1 MKKLLFI
8 SLLLFCQLFAIAQD
22 ADQTVGQLVNS
33 QNWLELNRQYPQL
46 KSQMKSEMLKNI
58 AEAMIGYQFNRPGQT
73 MQAVNILLN
82 KHQAELGTQNT
93 YSFIILLAKTLY
105 QQGQFAS
112 AASMM
117 DNILPALS
125 SQPRNGLVEAMFTFN
140 KEIQA
145 LKNQQP
151 IKITPVSHD
160 IIVPCCNMR
169 NITAVINKKPLAFV
183 IDPCSNHTVIPIETA
198 KALEIKI
205 LPDTVEHMGQKVLLG
220 IVGKMNIGDLE
231 IHNIVAE
238 IPLASTKSLTIGR
251 DILSAAGEIQFDI
264 DNSKIIFPRNHTPAP
279 STGPSFYW
287 DMKFNISSNHHKM
300 VINYRDMFIKEI
312 GEDRS
317 STLSYEKQ
325 LDEVKVLAAR
335 KLVKVGSGKLTYD
348 VTGDEEA
355 KASSVFDILRKVPL
369 ITIDGQDNILVK
381 GNSAYKIYRN
391 GHLDPTLSSISAKD
405 ILKAI
410 PASTIRQI
418 EVITEP
424 GAKYDAEGTSAVL
437 NIITNSSSLIK
448 GATGMLSSSINNNA
462 TNRSS
467 AYAATNIGKTT
478 VSANYAYTQFPTKES
493 ESSTHSSV
501 LYGNGQVLDM
511 QRLSQSRGNA
521 HYLNIAAS
529 CDIDSLNLLSFSAG
543 GYFLSYKTN
552 SMSSYSR
559 YDDLNDL
566 LYSYDENNHNPRN
579 QYNTCNLRM
588 DYQHKTRKPGNVFT
602 FSYML
607 NGTQN
612 KAVNNVVYSN
622 HFNMPMDYTADSRHV
637 KNNNIEHTI
646 QFDYAT
652 KVDKHNTL
660 DLGLKY
666 IYRLSKNTTEQDYSS
681 KVTTMSSFFN
691 HSTNIAASYV
701 EWNAQY
707 WKWNFRP
714 GIRYEFSRLKGFYPK
729 GIGNTYSCSL
739 NDFVPSVNILYKV
752 NDANTIQYNYAMSIN
767 RPGINYLNPAVVVQ
781 PESTTYGNTKLKSS
795 RSSQMALTWTNIS
808 SKTTNQMI
816 LAYGFTDN
824 FLTNVDFL
832 TNNIRTTTYANAL
845 HVRMASFMDFLQW
858 TPSQKTRISVNC
870 TLGWMK
876 DYFPEQGLYNKGL
889 YGNVSG
895 NISQKLF
902 WNILLNVGGGA
913 SFGHNLSGLYG
924 RTANYHSDY
933 LSLQRSFLKDD
944 KLTISLW
951 AVCPFESHKAQTQY
965 TTKGEYTGFTHTVSV
980 SRQFGIRLSLKFGK
994 SKIVVKKVGKNL
1006 DNKDVVGGLKAPK
1019 E

>member
-1 MKKLLFI
+1 MRKLLLI
-8 SLLLFCQLFAIAQD
+8 SLLFFCQLLAMAQD

-33 QNWLELNRQYPQL
+33 QNWLELNKQYPQL
-46 KSQMKSEMLKNI
+46 KPRMKSEMLKNI
-58 AEAMIGYQFNRPGQT
+58 AEAMIGHQFNRPEQT

-93 YSFIILLAKTLY
+93 YSFIILLAKTLC
-105 QQGQFAS
+105 QQGQYAS

-117 DNILPALS
+117 GNILPALS
-125 SQPRNGLVEAMFTFN
+125 SQPRTGLVGALFAYN

-151 IKITPVSHD
+151 VRISPFSQD
-160 IIVPCCNMR
+160 IIVPCSNVW
-169 NITAVINKKPLAFV
+169 NIAATINNEPLSFV
-183 IDPCSNHTVIPIETA
+183 IDPCSDHTVVPFEKA
-198 KALEIKI
+198 KALNIKI
-205 LPDTVEHMGQKVLLG
+205 LPDTVEHIGKKVLLG
-220 IVGKMNIGDLE
+220 IIDKMYIGDLE
-231 IHNIVAE
+231 VHNIIAE
-238 IPLASTKSLTIGR
+238 IPLASNKSLTIGR
-251 DILSAAGEIQFDI
+251 DILSAVGEIQFDI
-264 DNSKIIFPRNHTPAP
+264 DNSKIIFPKNHTPAS

-287 DMKFNISSNHHKM
+287 DMKFNISPNHHKM

-312 GEDRS
+312 GEDKS

-325 LDEVKVLAAR
+325 LDEVEVLAAR

-348 VTGDEEA
+348 VADDKEA

-424 GAKYDAEGTSAVL
+424 EAKYDAEGTSAVL
-437 NIITNSSSLIK
+437 NIITSSNSLIK
-448 GATGMLSSSINNNA
+448 GATGMLSSSINNNG

-467 AYAATNIGKTT
+467 AYTATSIGKTN
-478 VSANYAYTQFPTKES
+478 VSANYTFTQFPTKEN
-493 ESSTHSSV
+493 ESSIHSSV
-501 LYGNGQVLDM
+501 LYRNGQVLDM
-511 QRLSQSRGNA
+511 LRQSQSRGNA
-521 HYLNIAAS
+521 HYMNIAAS

-552 SMSSYSR
+552 SMSSYNR

-566 LYSYDENNHNPRN
+566 LYSYDEYNLNPRN
-579 QYNTCNLRM
+579 RYNNYNLRM
-588 DYQHKTRKPGNVFT
+588 DYQHKMRKPDNVFT
-602 FSYML
+602 LSYML

-612 KAVNNVVYSN
+612 KADNNVGYSN
-622 HFNMPMDYTADSRHV
+622 HFNMPMDYTAYSRYV
-637 KNNNIEHTI
+637 KNNNTEHTV
-646 QFDYAT
+646 QLDYT
-652 KVDKHNTL
+652 TRIDKHNSL
-660 DLGLKY
+660 DVGLKY
-666 IYRLSKNTTEQDYSS
+666 IYRLSKNTTEQDYSG
-681 KVTTMSSFFN
+681 KETAVSSFFN

-701 EWNAQY
+701 EWTAQY
-707 WKWNFRP
+707 GKWNLRP
-714 GIRYEFSRLKGFYPK
+714 GMRYEFSRLKGSYPK
-729 GIGNTYSCSL
+729 GDGTPYSCNL
-739 NDFVPSVNILYKV
+739 NDLVPSVNILYKL
-752 NDANTIQYNYAMSIN
+752 NDTNTIQYNYAMSIN
-767 RPGINYLNPAVVVQ
+767 RPGINYLNPAVIIQ
-781 PESTTYGNTKLKSS
+781 PESRTYGNTNLKSS
-795 RSSQMALTWTNIS
+795 RSSQMALTWTKITG
-808 SKTTNQMI
+808 KITNQMI
-816 LAYGFTDN
+816 LAYGFTNN
-824 FLTNVDFL
+824 FLTNVDNV
-832 TNNIRTTTYANAL
+832 TDNIRSTTYANAL

-858 TPSQKTRISVNC
+858 TPTTKTRISVNS

-876 DYFPEQGLYNKGL
+876 DYFPEQGIYNKGL
-889 YGNVSG
+889 YGNFSG

-902 WNILLNVGGGA
+902 WNLLLNVGGGA

-933 LSLQRSFLKDD
+933 LSLQKSFLKDD

-951 AVCPFESHKAQTQY
+951 TVCPFERHRAQTQY
-965 TTKGEYTGFTHTVSV
+965 TTQGEYTGFTRTVNV
-980 SRQFGIRLSLKFGK
+980 SRQFGVRLSLKFGK
-994 SKIVVKKVGKNL
+994 SKIEVKKTGTNL
-1006 DNKDVVGGLKAPK
+1006 DNTDVVGGLKAPK

>member
-1 MKKLLFI
+1 MKKSLFI
-8 SLLLFCQLFAIAQD
+8 TILFFCHLFIMAQD
-22 ADQTVGQLVNS
+22 ADQTVGQLVNN
-33 QNWLELNRQYPQL
+33 QNWLELNRQYTQL
-46 KSQMKSEMLKNI
+46 KPQMKSEVLKSI
-58 AEAMIGYQFNRPGQT
+58 AEAMIGYQFNRPEQT

-82 KHQAELGTQNT
+82 KHQTELGAQNT
-93 YSFIILLAKTLY
+93 YSFIILLAKTLC
-105 QQGQFAS
+105 QQGQYAS

-117 DNILPALS
+117 GNIIPALS
-125 SQPRNGLVEAMFTFN
+125 SQPRTGLVGALFAYN

-145 LKNQQP
+145 LRNQQP
-151 IKITPVSHD
+151 IRISPVSQD
-160 IIVPCCNMR
+160 IIVPCSNMM
-169 NITAVINKKPLAFV
+169 NITAVINNKPLAFV
-183 IDPCSNHTVIPIETA
+183 IDPCSDHTVIPIETA
-198 KALEIKI
+198 KELNIKI

-220 IVGKMNIGDLE
+220 IVEKMNIGDLE

-238 IPLASTKSLTIGR
+238 IPLASTKPLTLGR

-264 DNSKIIFPRNHTPAP
+264 DNSKIIFPKNHTTAP

-287 DMKFNISSNHHKM
+287 DMKFNISPNHHKM

-312 GEDRS
+312 GEDKS

-369 ITIDGQDNILVK
+369 VTIDGQDNILVK

-410 PASTIRQI
+410 PASTIKQI

-437 NIITNSSSLIK
+437 NIITSSNSLIK
-448 GATGMLSSSINNNA
+448 GATGMLSSSINNNG

-467 AYAATNIGKTT
+467 AYTATSIGKTT
-478 VSANYAYTQFPTKES
+478 VSANYAFTQFPTKEN
-493 ESSTHSSV
+493 ESSIHSSV
-501 LYGNGQVLDM
+501 SYRNGQVLDM
-511 QRLSQSRGNA
+511 LRQSQSRGNA
-521 HYLNIAAS
+521 HYMNIAAS

-552 SMSSYSR
+552 SMSSYNR

-566 LYSYDENNHNPRN
+566 LYSYDEYNLNPRN
-579 QYNTCNLRM
+579 RYNNYNLRM
-588 DYQHKTRKPGNVFT
+588 DYQHKMRKPDNVFT
-602 FSYML
+602 LSYML

-612 KAVNNVVYSN
+612 KADNNVGYSN
-622 HFNMPMDYTADSRHV
+622 HFNMPMDYTAYSRYV
-637 KNNNIEHTI
+637 KNNNTEHTV
-646 QFDYAT
+646 QLDYT
-652 KVDKHNTL
+652 TRIDKHNSL
-660 DLGLKY
+660 DVGLKY
-666 IYRLSKNTTEQDYSS
+666 IYRLSKNTTEQDYSG
-681 KVTTMSSFFN
+681 KETAVSSFFN

-701 EWNAQY
+701 EWTAQY
-707 WKWNFRP
+707 GKWNLRP
-714 GIRYEFSRLKGFYPK
+714 GMRYEFSRLKGSYPK
-729 GIGNTYSCSL
+729 GDGTPYSCNL
-739 NDFVPSVNILYKV
+739 NDLVPSVNILYKL
-752 NDANTIQYNYAMSIN
+752 NDTNTIQYNYAMSIN
-767 RPGINYLNPAVVVQ
+767 RPGINYLNPAVIIQ
-781 PESTTYGNTKLKSS
+781 PESKTYGNTNLKSS
-795 RSSQMALTWTNIS
+795 RSTQMALTWTNITG
-808 SKTTNQMI
+808 KITNQMI
-816 LAYGFTDN
+816 LAYGFTNN
-824 FLTNVDFL
+824 FLTNVDNV
-832 TNNIRTTTYANAL
+832 TDNIRTTTYANAL

-858 TPSQKTRISVNC
+858 TPTTRTRISINS

-876 DYFPEQGLYNKGL
+876 DYFPEQGIYNKGL

-902 WNILLNVGGGA
+902 WNLLLNVGGGA

-951 AVCPFESHKAQTQY
+951 TVCPFERHRAQTQY
-965 TTKGEYTGFTHTVSV
+965 TTQGEYTGFTRTVNV
-980 SRQFGIRLSLKFGK
+980 SRQFGVRLSLKFGK
-994 SKIVVKKVGKNL
+994 SKIEVKKTGTNL
-1006 DNKDVVGGLKAPK
+1006 DNTDVVGGLKAPK

>member
-1 MKKLLFI
+1 MRKLLFI
-8 SLLLFCQLFAIAQD
+8 LLLFFCQLLAMAQD

-33 QNWLELNRQYPQL
+33 QNWLELNKQYPQL
-46 KSQMKSEMLKNI
+46 KPLMKSEMLKNI
-58 AEAMIGYQFNRPGQT
+58 AEAMIGYQFNRPEQT
-73 MQAVNILLN
+73 IQATNILLN

-93 YSFIILLAKTLY
+93 YSFIILLAKTLC
-105 QQGQFAS
+105 QEGQYAS

-125 SQPRNGLVEAMFTFN
+125 SQPRNGQVGALFTYN

-145 LKNQQP
+145 LRNQQP
-151 IKITPVSHD
+151 LRISPVLQD
-160 IIVPCCNMR
+160 IIVPCSNMM
-169 NITAVINKKPLAFV
+169 NITAVINNKPLAFA
-183 IDPCSNHTVIPIETA
+183 IDPCCDHTVIPIETA
-198 KALEIKI
+198 KALNIKV

-238 IPLASTKSLTIGR
+238 IPLASAKPLTISR
-251 DILSAAGEIQFDI
+251 DILSAVGEIQIDI
-264 DNSKIIFPRNHTPAP
+264 DNSKIIFPKDHTAAP
-279 STGPSFYW
+279 TTGPSFYW
-287 DMKFNISSNHHKM
+287 EQKFNISPKHHKM
-300 VINYRDMFIKEI
+300 VINYKDMFIKEI
-312 GEDRS
+312 GEDKS

-325 LDEVKVLAAR
+325 LDEVKVLATR

-348 VTGDEEA
+348 VADDKEA

-369 ITIDGQDNILVK
+369 VTIDGQDNILVK

-437 NIITNSSSLIK
+437 NIITSSNSLIK
-448 GATGMLSSSINNNA
+448 GATGMLSSSINNNG

-467 AYAATNIGKTT
+467 AYTATSIGKTT
-478 VSANYAYTQFPTKES
+478 VSANYAFTQFPTKEN
-493 ESSTHSSV
+493 ESSIHSSV
-501 LYGNGQVLDM
+501 LYRNGQVLDM
-511 QRLSQSRGNA
+511 LRQSQSRGNA
-521 HYLNIAAS
+521 HYMNIAAS

-552 SMSSYSR
+552 SMSSYNR

-566 LYSYDENNHNPRN
+566 LYSYDEYNHNPRN
-579 QYNTCNLRM
+579 RYNNYNMRM
-588 DYQHKTRKPGNVFT
+588 DYQHKMRKPGNVFML
-602 FSYML
+602 SYML

-612 KAVNNVVYSN
+612 KVDNNIVYSN
-622 HFNMPMDYTADSRHV
+622 RFNMPMDYTTYSRYV

-646 QFDYAT
+646 QFDYT
-652 KVDKHNTL
+652 TRVDKHNTL

-666 IYRLSKNTTEQDYSS
+666 IYRLSKNTTEQDYSG
-681 KVTTMSSFFN
+681 KETAVSSFFN

-701 EWNAQY
+701 EWTAQY
-707 WKWNFRP
+707 GKWNLRP
-714 GIRYEFSRLKGFYPK
+714 GMRYEFSRLKGSYPK
-729 GIGNTYSCSL
+729 GDGTPYSCNL
-739 NDFVPSVNILYKV
+739 NDLVPSVNILYKL
-752 NDANTIQYNYAMSIN
+752 NDTNTIQYNYAMSIN
-767 RPGINYLNPAVVVQ
+767 RPGINYLNPAVIIQ
-781 PESTTYGNTKLKSS
+781 PESRTYGNTNLKSS
-795 RSSQMALTWTNIS
+795 RSSQMALTWTKITG
-808 SKTTNQMI
+808 KITNQMI
-816 LAYGFTDN
+816 LAYGFTNN
-824 FLTNVDFL
+824 FLTNVDNV
-832 TNNIRTTTYANAL
+832 TDNIRSTTYANAL

-858 TPSQKTRISVNC
+858 TPTTKTRISVNS

-876 DYFPEQGLYNKGL
+876 DYFPEQGIYNKGL
-889 YGNVSG
+889 YGNFSG
-895 NISQKLF
+895 NIFQKLF
-902 WNILLNVGGGA
+902 WNLLLNVGGGA

-933 LSLQRSFLKDD
+933 LSLQKSFLKDD

-951 AVCPFESHKAQTQY
+951 TVCPFERHRAQTQY
-965 TTKGEYTGFTHTVSV
+965 TTQGEYTGFTRTVNV
-980 SRQFGIRLSLKFGK
+980 SRQFGVRLSLKFGK
-994 SKIVVKKVGKNL
+994 SKIEVKKTGTNL
-1006 DNKDVVGGLKAPK
+1006 DNTDVVGGLKAPK

>member
-1 MKKLLFI
+1 MRKLLLI
-8 SLLLFCQLFAIAQD
+8 SLLFFCQLLAMAQD

-33 QNWLELNRQYPQL
+33 QNWLELNKQYPQL
-46 KSQMKSEMLKNI
+46 KPRMKSEMLKNI
-58 AEAMIGYQFNRPGQT
+58 AEAMIGYQFNRPEQT
-73 MQAVNILLN
+73 IQATNILLN

-93 YSFIILLAKTLY
+93 YSFIILLAKTLC
-105 QQGQFAS
+105 QEGQYAS

-125 SQPRNGLVEAMFTFN
+125 SQPRNGQVGALFTYN

-145 LKNQQP
+145 LRNQQP
-151 IKITPVSHD
+151 LRISPVSQD
-160 IIVPCCNMR
+160 IIVPCSNMM
-169 NITAVINKKPLAFV
+169 NITAVINNKPLAFV
-183 IDPCSNHTVIPIETA
+183 IDPCCDYTVIPIETA
-198 KALEIKI
+198 KALNIKI
-205 LPDTVEHMGQKVLLG
+205 LPDTVEHIGQKVLLG
-220 IVGKMNIGDLE
+220 IVDKMYIGDLE
-231 IHNIVAE
+231 VHNIIAE
-238 IPLASTKSLTIGR
+238 IPLASNKSLTIGR
-251 DILSAAGEIQFDI
+251 DILSAVGEIQFDI
-264 DNSKIIFPRNHTPAP
+264 DNSKIIFPKNHTPAP

-287 DMKFNISSNHHKM
+287 DMKFNISPNHHKM

-312 GEDRS
+312 GEDKS

-325 LDEVKVLAAR
+325 LDEVEVLAAR

-348 VTGDEEA
+348 VADDKEA

-369 ITIDGQDNILVK
+369 VTIDGQDNILVK

-424 GAKYDAEGTSAVL
+424 GAKYDAEDTSAVL
-437 NIITNSSSLIK
+437 NIITSSNSLIK
-448 GATGMLSSSINNNA
+448 GATGMLSSSINNNG

-467 AYAATNIGKTT
+467 AYTATSVGKTT
-478 VSANYAYTQFPTKES
+478 VSANYTFTQFPTKEN
-493 ESSTHSSV
+493 ESSIHSSV
-501 LYGNGQVLDM
+501 LYRNGQVLDM
-511 QRLSQSRGNA
+511 LRQSQSRGNA
-521 HYLNIAAS
+521 HYMNIAAS

-552 SMSSYSR
+552 SMSSYNR

-566 LYSYDENNHNPRN
+566 LYSYDEYNLNPRN
-579 QYNTCNLRM
+579 RYNNYNLRM
-588 DYQHKTRKPGNVFT
+588 DYQHKMRKPDNVFT
-602 FSYML
+602 LSYML

-612 KAVNNVVYSN
+612 KADNNVGYSN
-622 HFNMPMDYTADSRHV
+622 HFNMPMDYTAYSRYV
-637 KNNNIEHTI
+637 KNNNTEHTV
-646 QFDYAT
+646 QLDYT
-652 KVDKHNTL
+652 TRIDKHNSL
-660 DLGLKY
+660 DVGLKY
-666 IYRLSKNTTEQDYSS
+666 IYRLSKNTTEQDYSG
-681 KVTTMSSFFN
+681 KETAVSSFFN

-701 EWNAQY
+701 EWTAQY
-707 WKWNFRP
+707 GKWNFRP
-714 GIRYEFSRLKGFYPK
+714 GIRYEFSRLRGSYPK
-729 GIGNTYSCSL
+729 GNGNPYSCNL
-739 NDFVPSVNILYKV
+739 NDFVPSVNILYKL
-752 NDANTIQYNYAMSIN
+752 NDENSIQYNYAMSIN

-781 PESTTYGNTKLKSS
+781 PESKSYGNTKLKSS
-795 RSSQMALTWTNIS
+795 RSSQMALTWTKITG
-808 SKTTNQMI
+808 KITNQMI
-816 LAYGFTDN
+816 LAYGFTNN
-824 FLTNVDFL
+824 FLTNVDNV
-832 TNNIRTTTYANAL
+832 TDNIRSTTYANAL

-858 TPSQKTRISVNC
+858 TPTTKTRISVNS

-876 DYFPEQGLYNKGL
+876 DYFPEQGIYNKGL
-889 YGNVSG
+889 YGNFSG

-933 LSLQRSFLKDD
+933 LSLQRSFLKED

-951 AVCPFESHKAQTQY
+951 TVCPFERHRAQTQY
-965 TTKGEYTGFTHTVSV
+965 TTQGEYTGFTHTINV
-980 SRQFGIRLSLKFGK
+980 SRQFGVKLSLKFGNN
-994 SKIVVKKVGKNL
+994 KIEVKKTSKNL